1 MKVVMPI
8 LLIFIIRLGG
18 CRRQQTYGSPGEALL
33 EFPGYLSEANRDS
46 LQVLARREHPLGEV
60 LLYTYGGLRPD
71 EEGLTCVATTFVAE
85 EDERRW
91 RAQSSSKL
99 GCSEE
104 YPHPET
110 IALVYTAGGNITG
123 LATVYGLAP
132 VGETVR
138 VVWQDG
144 LETTAAIE
152 NGYVLL
158 SRPETVM
165 PHTIEVLNATGEVIH
180 EQTLP

>member
-1 MKVVMPI
+1 MKLLMPM
-8 LLIFIIRLGG
+8 LLTGMLLLG
-18 CRRQQTYGSPGEALL
+18 CRGERTYGSPGEALV
-33 EFPGYLSEANRDS
+33 EFPGYLNEANRDS

-60 LLYTYGGLRPD
+60 LLYAYDGVRPD
-71 EEGLTCVATTFVAE
+71 EEGLTCVATTFVSE
-85 EDERRW
+85 EDEGRW

-99 GCSEE
+99 GCSEA
-104 YPHPET
+104 YPDPET
-110 IALVYTAGGNITG
+110 IALAHTGGGNITG

-132 VGETVR
+132 LGETVR

-144 LETTAAIE
+144 LETTAQIE

-165 PHTIEVLNATGEVIH
+165 PHTIEVLDAAGELIH
-180 EQTLP
+180 EQTLR